1 MTNWNFVTCSL
12 LCCCLLRG
20 IFWWCITARWHT
32 CHHSFMKQKWIK
44 TNKHKRLVHFKRWV
58 TTEYPAF
65 WKAPPKKIEMQEGCC
80 SSLRICIASGHVDI
94 VPSAGYSVV
103 KLQVLQAFTDCH
115 CGNIN
120 RLKYTNK
127 THFDCGNDCAPVSF
141 PREARHLFYE
151 RLAGNSAK
159 NLVKLSGF
167 YRSVEQQPIFDM

>member
-1 MTNWNFVTCSL
+1 
-12 LCCCLLRG
+12 
-20 IFWWCITARWHT
+20 
-32 CHHSFMKQKWIK
+32 
-44 TNKHKRLVHFKRWV
+44 
-58 TTEYPAF
+58 
-65 WKAPPKKIEMQEGCC
+65 MQEGCC